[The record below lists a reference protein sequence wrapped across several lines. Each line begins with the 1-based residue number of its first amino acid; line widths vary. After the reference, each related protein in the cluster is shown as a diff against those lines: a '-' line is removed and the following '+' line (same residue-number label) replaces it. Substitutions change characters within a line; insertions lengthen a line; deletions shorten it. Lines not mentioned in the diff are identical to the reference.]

1 MRIEEGK
8 YNVRVDMLMNVINA
22 LETKFYYNEIN
33 ILRTGGR
40 GRKTI

>member
-8 YNVRVDMLMNVINA
+8 YNVRVDILIDIINA
-22 LETKFYYNEIN
+22 LEAKFYYNEIN

-40 GRKTI
+40 SRKTI

>member
-8 YNVRVDMLMNVINA
+8 YNVRVDILMDIINA
-22 LETKFYYNEIN
+22 LEAKFYNEIN

-40 GRKTI
+40 SRKTI